1 MTCPYVCAQRQKTD
15 LEALEKAKEYEP
27 DILLVDILHAKA
39 QWDLNFLEELK
50 KLSIECKVI
59 IISGFNEFAYAQ
71 QAITLGVSYY
81 LLKPIADS
89 ELKEALES
97 VSRQLWQT
105 RKSRKFMNLM
115 RQQFVQ
121 NKNTIRDVFFN
132 DWINGNLS
140 GKEWQEQREFLEIE
154 LPDTVM
160 LILVS
165 VQSGFTEK
173 NSGGSCS

>member
-1 MTCPYVCAQRQKTD
+1 MCVRRGKKRIGG
-15 LEALEKAKEYEP
+15 LEKAKEYEP
-27 DILLVDILHAKA
+27 DILLVDICMPKLSGIK
-39 QWDLNFLEELK
+39 FLEELK

-71 QAITLGVSYY
+71 QAITLGVSHY

-121 NKNTIRDVFFN
+121 NKNTIRDVIFLMT
-132 DWINGNLS
+132 GS
-140 GKEWQEQREFLEIE
+140 MGKFY
-154 LPDTVM
+154 P
-160 LILVS
+160 
-165 VQSGFTEK
+165 EK
-173 NSGGSCS
+173 NGRNRENFWKLNFRIQ

>member
-1 MTCPYVCAQRQKTD
+1 MG
-15 LEALEKAKEYEP
+15 
-27 DILLVDILHAKA
+27 
-39 QWDLNFLEELK
+39 LNFWKKLK

-71 QAITLGVSYY
+71 QAITLGVSHY

-97 VSRQLWQT
+97 VSRQLWQA

-121 NKNTIRDVFFN
+121 NKNTIRRRVF
-132 DWINGNLS
+132 
-140 GKEWQEQREFLEIE
+140 
-154 LPDTVM
+154 
-160 LILVS
+160 
-165 VQSGFTEK
+165 
-173 NSGGSCS
+173 